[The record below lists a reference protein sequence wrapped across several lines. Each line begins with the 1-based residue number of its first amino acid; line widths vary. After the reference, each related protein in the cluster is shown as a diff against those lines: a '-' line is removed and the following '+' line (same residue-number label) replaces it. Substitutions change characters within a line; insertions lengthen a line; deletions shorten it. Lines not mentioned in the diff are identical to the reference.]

1 MKNFKVFYWS
11 KKNNASFS
19 GKGAL
24 SAKRWIWNE
33 MEMDSIIATPR
44 LNDSTE
50 KNTVINRVDI
60 TKQSWADVQKPIYFS
75 KDSELLP
82 QISSLNRNVK
92 GIILGSQVSHTFG
105 TTYEAHDTLDKS
117 MDTIKN
123 DAIKGDMINDQT
135 AVLWKTAN
143 SNY

>member
-92 GIILGSQVSHTFG
+92 GILLGSQVSHTFG